1 MSDTRKIF
9 VVGLPRTGTTSVCVA
24 AVQAGL
30 PTAHTAYTQ
39 QCFEH
44 AQFLSDTPCFS
55 HYAHLASRYPD
66 SKFILLCREER
77 AWLASIKRLLARM
90 QKKLLIERGDFSPL
104 LKQSYHQ
111 VFAPLNSQTMLDDQ
125 HLLDCYQRHQRDVRE
140 YFADE
145 PARLLCINLI
155 APNAYLHFCEFL
167 AIAPHQDSFA
177 HLNKGNKVMAWR
189 DFNSPL
195 KVPSTRNG
203 KVDNLDSW
211 WQS

>member
-90 QKKLLIERGDFSPL
+90 
-104 LKQSYHQ
+104 
-111 VFAPLNSQTMLDDQ
+111 
-125 HLLDCYQRHQRDVRE
+125 
-140 YFADE
+140 
-145 PARLLCINLI
+145 
-155 APNAYLHFCEFL
+155 L